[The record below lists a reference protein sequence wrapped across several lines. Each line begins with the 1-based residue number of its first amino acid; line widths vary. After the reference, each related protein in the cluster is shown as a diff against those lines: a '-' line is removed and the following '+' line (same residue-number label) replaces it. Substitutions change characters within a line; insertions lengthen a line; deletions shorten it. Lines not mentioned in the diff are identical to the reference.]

1 MHLFDCNF
9 GYVSSIS
16 FTWSTA
22 EVSILMKTLLLLRTS
37 QADDVFS
44 MNVEVND
51 CGRQNEI
58 IRRGSVMAMGDF

>member
-9 GYVSSIS
+9 GYVSSMS
-16 FTWSTA
+16 FTWFTA

-37 QADDVFS
+37 QVDDVFS

-58 IRRGSVMAMGDF
+58 IQRGSVMAMGDF